1 MNVYLDYNATT
12 PLDKRV
18 LKEMLPALTD
28 NFGNAASKTH
38 VFGWRAAE
46 AVKKAREQ
54 IAQFIHAEESEVI
67 FTSGATEAI
76 NLAIKGVAEAYSSKG
91 SHIVISATEHKAVI
105 DTCKHLEKLGKEIS
119 VVPVLSDGMINLEIL
134 DSTIRKD
141 TVLVCTMYANNET
154 GVILPISEISEIVH
168 RKGSL
173 LFTDAT
179 QASGKTTLDV
189 NDCHADLLC
198 LSAHKM
204 YGPKGVGALYVRR
217 KNPRVTL
224 IAQMDGG
231 GHERNF
237 RSGTL
242 NVPGIIGM
250 GAACE
255 IAGKEQWDDA
265 SRMSAL
271 RTYLEQG
278 LMVSGRVSIN
288 GNMRNRLPNTTNLCF
303 HDVKSETLIIKLP
316 QFAMATGSACSS
328 ALPEPSHVLL
338 AMGLASDQA
347 YSSIRFSLGKFTT
360 QEEIEY
366 VVKTFNQVL
375 KDNR

>member
-154 GVILPISEISEIVH
+154 GVILPISEIS
-168 RKGSL
+168 
-173 LFTDAT
+173 
-179 QASGKTTLDV
+179 
-189 NDCHADLLC
+189 
-198 LSAHKM
+198 
-204 YGPKGVGALYVRR
+204 
-217 KNPRVTL
+217 
-224 IAQMDGG
+224 
-231 GHERNF
+231 
-237 RSGTL
+237 
-242 NVPGIIGM
+242 
-250 GAACE
+250 
-255 IAGKEQWDDA
+255 
-265 SRMSAL
+265 
-271 RTYLEQG
+271 
-278 LMVSGRVSIN
+278 
-288 GNMRNRLPNTTNLCF
+288 
-303 HDVKSETLIIKLP
+303 
-316 QFAMATGSACSS
+316 
-328 ALPEPSHVLL
+328 
-338 AMGLASDQA
+338 
-347 YSSIRFSLGKFTT
+347 
-360 QEEIEY
+360 
-366 VVKTFNQVL
+366 
-375 KDNR
+375 